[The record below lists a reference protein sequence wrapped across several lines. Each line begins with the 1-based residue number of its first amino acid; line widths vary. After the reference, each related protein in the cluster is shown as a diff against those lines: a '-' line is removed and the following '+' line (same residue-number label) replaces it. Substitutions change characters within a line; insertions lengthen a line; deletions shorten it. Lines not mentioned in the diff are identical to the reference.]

1 MILFRKLLLVQIS
14 GLLLFETVFANP
26 CPKPKV
32 KIMVEINENSLDML
46 QDDYGFK
53 TEQGWKNEIASR
65 VEGHLA
71 KNADDFEAYKGPDCA
86 DFRLVISIT
95 ETESF
100 NYWVTS
106 KMYGMGKGYI
116 IDEVQIRKGADLDSL
131 ISESVGRFGNIEE
144 MIKAREASHPWPA
157 RNPSFEVRVDPEEIS
172 PQAGSDSSIISVK
185 VFHCNGKLAKAKQ
198 IIYYS
203 TETSRGTVNT
213 YMGTGAE
220 STGGALTAKYKLD
233 YSKGT
238 HPGKDTV
245 KIWTE
250 GYCSRKYTTEAVI
263 KIKPRDGILEIE
275 KTSGE
280 LGICNFENR
289 CVVQI
294 PFEMIESKDSE
305 NYEIKGGES
314 NRISYKEKCQGCNEI
329 TGTFWARITGG
340 MLDMERNPKNPLSLS
355 FEILRD
361 NEVHTITCRQPPLVM
376 PRDKQA
382 QMSMKLRNWPLID
395 GYSEQIGVFKY
406 TLHLGRK
413 SD

>member
-1 MILFRKLLLVQIS
+1 MTSYKRFLLVQVFC
-14 GLLLFETVFANP
+14 LLFINTVFANP

-53 TEQGWKNEIASR
+53 TEQGWKNELASR
-65 VEGHLA
+65 AEGVL
-71 KNADDFEAYKGPDCA
+71 KENAEGFEAYKGSDCA
-86 DFRLVISIT
+86 DFRLVIKIS
-95 ETESF
+95 EVSSF

-106 KMYGMGKGYI
+106 ELYGMGKGYI

-131 ISESVGRFGNIEE
+131 VSESVGRFGDIEAL
-144 MIKAREASHPWPA
+144 IKAREAAHPGPA
-157 RNPSFEVRVDPEEIS
+157 RNPSFEVTVDPEEIS
-172 PQAGSDSSIISVK
+172 PQKGSDRSKIHVK
-185 VFHCNGKLAKAKQ
+185 VFHCNGKLAKSHQ
-198 IIYYS
+198 RVYFS
-203 TETSRGTVNT
+203 RETLRGTV
-213 YMGTGAE
+213 TGQ
-220 STGGALTAKYKLD
+220 GDQGANGIVTADYKLD

-238 HPGKDTV
+238 HPGKDIV

-250 GYCSRKYTTEAVI
+250 GYCRRKYTTEAVI

-275 KTSGE
+275 KTAGE

-314 NRISYKEKCQGCNEI
+314 NRISYKLKCQGCNVF
-329 TGTFWARITGG
+329 TGTFWAKITGG
-340 MLDMERNPKNPLSLS
+340 VLDIKRKPKNPLSLS
-355 FEILRD
+355 FEIFRD
-361 NEVHTITCRQPPLVM
+361 NEVHKITCRQPPLVI
-376 PRDKQA
+376 PRGEQA
-382 QMSMKLRNWPLID
+382 QMDMKLYNWPLID

-406 TLHLGRK
+406 TIHLGK
-413 SD
+413 ASH

>member
-1 MILFRKLLLVQIS
+1 MSSYKTFSMVQVFCFVIAN
-14 GLLLFETVFANP
+14 FVFANP

-32 KIMVEINENSLDML
+32 KILVEINENSLDML

-53 TEQGWKNEIASR
+53 TEQAWKNEIASR

-71 KNADDFEAYKGPDCA
+71 KNAVDFEAYKGPDCA
-86 DFRLVISIT
+86 DFRLVISIS

-106 KMYGMGKGYI
+106 KLYGMGEGYI
-116 IDEVQIRKGADLDSL
+116 IDELQIRKGADLDSL
-131 ISESVGRFGNIEE
+131 ISESVGRFGKIEE
-144 MIKAREASHPWPA
+144 LIKAREDSHPWPA
-157 RNPSFEVRVDPEEIS
+157 RNPTFEVTVDPDEIS
-172 PQAGSDSSIISVK
+172 PQEGSDSSIVSAK
-185 VFHCNGKLAKAKQ
+185 VFHCNGKPAGARQ
-198 IIYYS
+198 IIYFS
-203 TETSRGTVNT
+203 RETSRGTVNT

-220 STGGALTAKYKLD
+220 STGGALTAKYILD

-238 HPGKDTV
+238 HPGKDMV
-245 KIWTE
+245 EIWTE
-250 GYCSRKYTTEAVI
+250 GYCKKKYSTEAVI

-275 KTSGE
+275 KNSSS
-280 LGICNFENR
+280 ICRFENR
-289 CVVQI
+289 CVVQL
-294 PFEMIESKDSE
+294 PFEMIESEDSD
-305 NYEIKGGES
+305 NYEIRGRES
-314 NRISYKEKCQGCNEI
+314 NRIAYKEECQGCNEI

-340 MLDMERNPKNPLSLS
+340 MLDMERNPTKPLSLS

-382 QMSMKLRNWPLID
+382 QMSMKLYNWPLID

-406 TLHLGRK
+406 TIHLGK
-413 SD
+413 ASY

>member
-1 MILFRKLLLVQIS
+1 MTSYKRFLLVQVFC
-14 GLLLFETVFANP
+14 LLFINTVFANP

-53 TEQGWKNEIASR
+53 TEQGWKNELASR
-65 VEGHLA
+65 AEGVL
-71 KNADDFEAYKGPDCA
+71 KENAEGFEAYKGSDCA
-86 DFRLVISIT
+86 DFRLVIKIS
-95 ETESF
+95 EVSSF

-106 KMYGMGKGYI
+106 ELYGMGKGYI

-131 ISESVGRFGNIEE
+131 VSESVGRFGNIEAL
-144 MIKAREASHPWPA
+144 IKAREAAHPWPA
-157 RNPSFEVRVDPEEIS
+157 RNPSFEVTVDLEEIS
-172 PQAGSDSSIISVK
+172 PQKGSDRSKIHVK
-185 VFHCNGKLAKAKQ
+185 VFHCNGKLAKSHQ
-198 IIYYS
+198 RVYFS
-203 TETSRGTVNT
+203 RETLRGTV
-213 YMGTGAE
+213 TGQ
-220 STGGALTAKYKLD
+220 GDQGANGIVTADYKLD

-238 HPGKDTV
+238 HPGKDIV

-250 GYCSRKYTTEAVI
+250 GYCRRKYTTEAVI

-275 KTSGE
+275 KTAGE

-314 NRISYKEKCQGCNEI
+314 NRISYKLKCQGCNVF
-329 TGTFWARITGG
+329 TGTFWAKITGG
-340 MLDMERNPKNPLSLS
+340 VLDIKRKPKNPLSLS
-355 FEILRD
+355 FEIFRD
-361 NEVHTITCRQPPLVM
+361 NEVHKITCRQPPLVI
-376 PRDKQA
+376 PRGEQA
-382 QMSMKLRNWPLID
+382 QMDMKLYNWPLID

-406 TLHLGRK
+406 TIHLGK
-413 SD
+413 ASH

>member
-1 MILFRKLLLVQIS
+1 MSSYRTFSMVQVFSLVIANI
-14 GLLLFETVFANP
+14 VFANP

-32 KIMVEINENSLDML
+32 KILVEINENSLDML

-53 TEQGWKNEIASR
+53 TEQGWKNEIALR

-106 KMYGMGKGYI
+106 KLHGMGKGYI
-116 IDEVQIRKGADLDSL
+116 TDKVEIRKGADLDSL
-131 ISESVGRFGNIEE
+131 ISESVGRFGKIEE
-144 MIKAREASHPWPA
+144 LIKAREDSHPWPA
-157 RNPSFEVRVDPEEIS
+157 RDPTFEVTVDPDEIS
-172 PQAGSDSSIISVK
+172 PQEGSDSSIISVK
-185 VFHCNGKLAKAKQ
+185 VFHCNGKLAGARQ

-238 HPGKDTV
+238 HPGKDIV
-245 KIWTE
+245 EIWTE
-250 GYCSRKYTTEAVI
+250 GYCNKKYSTEAVI
-263 KIKPRDGILEIE
+263 RIKPRDGILEIE
-275 KTSGE
+275 KNSSGF
-280 LGICNFENR
+280 CSFKNR
-289 CVVQI
+289 CVVQL
-294 PFEMIESKDSE
+294 PFEMIESEDSD
-305 NYEIKGGES
+305 NYEIRGGES
-314 NRISYKEKCQGCNEI
+314 NRIPYKEECQGCNEI

-340 MLDMERNPKNPLSLS
+340 MLDMERNPKKPLSVS

-361 NEVHTITCRQPPLVM
+361 NEVHTITCREPPLIM
-376 PRDKQA
+376 PRDKQQ
-382 QMSMKLRNWPLID
+382 QMSMKLHNWPLID

-406 TLHLGRK
+406 TLHLGRA

>member
-1 MILFRKLLLVQIS
+1 MILSRKSLLVQIF

-86 DFRLVISIT
+86 DFRLVISIS

-131 ISESVGRFGNIEE
+131 ISESVERFGNIEE
-144 MIKAREASHPWPA
+144 LIKAREDSHPWPA
-157 RNPSFEVRVDPEEIS
+157 RNPRFEVTVDPEEIS
-172 PQAGSDSSIISVK
+172 PQEGSDNCTISVK
-185 VFHCNGKLAKAKQ
+185 VFHCNGKLARSHQ
-198 IIYYS
+198 TVYFS
-203 TETSRGTVNT
+203 TQTLRGTVDT
-213 YMGTGAE
+213 SQGTAGPGAN
-220 STGGALTAKYKLD
+220 GIVKAKYILD

-250 GYCSRKYTTEAVI
+250 GYCRRKYRTEAVI

-329 TGTFWARITGG
+329 AGTFWAKITGG
-340 MLDMERNPKNPLSLS
+340 MLDMERNPKKPLSLS

>member
-1 MILFRKLLLVQIS
+1 MSPYKTFSMVQVFCFVIVN
-14 GLLLFETVFANP
+14 FVFANP

-32 KIMVEINENSLDML
+32 KILVEINENSLDML

-53 TEQGWKNEIASR
+53 TEQGWKNEISSR

-71 KNADDFEAYKGPDCA
+71 KNADDFEAYQGPDCA
-86 DFRLVISIT
+86 DFRLVLSIT

-106 KMYGMGKGYI
+106 RLYGMGKGYI

-131 ISESVGRFGNIEE
+131 ISESVGRFGKIEE
-144 MIKAREASHPWPA
+144 LIKAREDSHPWPA
-157 RNPSFEVRVDPEEIS
+157 RNPTFEVTVDPDEIS
-172 PQAGSDSSIISVK
+172 PQEGSDSSIISVK
-185 VFHCNGKLAKAKQ
+185 VFHCNGKLAGARQ

-238 HPGKDTV
+238 HPGKDIV
-245 KIWTE
+245 EIWTE
-250 GYCSRKYTTEAVI
+250 GYCKKKYSTEAVI
-263 KIKPRDGILEIE
+263 KINPRDGILEIE
-275 KTSGE
+275 KNSSSF
-280 LGICNFENR
+280 CRFENR
-289 CVVQI
+289 CVVQL
-294 PFEMIESKDSE
+294 PFEMIESEDSD
-305 NYEIKGGES
+305 NYEIRGGES
-314 NRISYKEKCQGCNEI
+314 NRISYKEECQGCNEI

-340 MLDMERNPKNPLSLS
+340 MLDMERNPTKPLSLS

-382 QMSMKLRNWPLID
+382 QMSMKLYNWPLID

-406 TLHLGRK
+406 TIHLGK
-413 SD
+413 ASY

>member
-1 MILFRKLLLVQIS
+1 MSPYKIFSMVQVFCFVIANI
-14 GLLLFETVFANP
+14 VFANP

-32 KIMVEINENSLDML
+32 KILVEINENSLDML

-71 KNADDFEAYKGPDCA
+71 KNDDDFEAYKGPDCA

-100 NYWVTS
+100 NYWVSS
-106 KMYGMGKGYI
+106 KLYGMGKGYI
-116 IDEVQIRKGADLDSL
+116 IDENQIRKGADLDSL
-131 ISESVGRFGNIEE
+131 ISESVERFGKIEE
-144 MIKAREASHPWPA
+144 LIKAREDSHPWPA
-157 RNPSFEVRVDPEEIS
+157 RNPTFEVTVDPDEIS
-172 PQAGSDSSIISVK
+172 PQKGSDSSIISVK
-185 VFHCNGKLAKAKQ
+185 VFHCNGKLAGVRQ
-198 IIYYS
+198 IIYFS
-203 TETSRGTVNT
+203 RETSRGTVDT

-238 HPGKDTV
+238 HPGKDIV
-245 KIWTE
+245 EIWTE
-250 GYCSRKYTTEAVI
+250 GYCKKKYSTEAVI

-275 KTSGE
+275 KNSS
-280 LGICNFENR
+280 GICRFENR
-289 CVVQI
+289 CVVQL
-294 PFEMIESKDSE
+294 PFEMIESEDSD
-305 NYEIKGGES
+305 NYEIRGGES
-314 NRISYKEKCQGCNEI
+314 NRISYKEECQGCNEI

-340 MLDMERNPKNPLSLS
+340 MLDMERNPTKPLSLS

-382 QMSMKLRNWPLID
+382 QMSMKLYNWPLID

-406 TLHLGRK
+406 TIHLGK
-413 SD
+413 ASN

>member
-1 MILFRKLLLVQIS
+1 MTSYKRFLLVQVFC
-14 GLLLFETVFANP
+14 LLFINTVFANP

-53 TEQGWKNEIASR
+53 TEQGWKNELASR
-65 VEGHLA
+65 AEGVL
-71 KNADDFEAYKGPDCA
+71 KENAEGFDAYKGSDCA
-86 DFRLVISIT
+86 DFRLVIKIT
-95 ETESF
+95 EVKSF

-106 KMYGMGKGYI
+106 ELYGMGKGYI

-131 ISESVGRFGNIEE
+131 VSESVGRFGNIEAL
-144 MIKAREASHPWPA
+144 IKAREAAHPWPA
-157 RNPSFEVRVDPEEIS
+157 RNPSFEVTVDPEEIS
-172 PQAGSDSSIISVK
+172 PQKGSDRSKIHVK
-185 VFHCNGKLAKAKQ
+185 VFHCNGKLAKSHQ
-198 IIYYS
+198 RVYFS
-203 TETSRGTVNT
+203 RETLRGTV
-213 YMGTGAE
+213 TGQ
-220 STGGALTAKYKLD
+220 GDQGANGIVTADYKLD

-238 HPGKDTV
+238 HPGKDIV

-250 GYCSRKYTTEAVI
+250 GYCRRKYTTEAVI

-275 KTSGE
+275 KTAGE

-314 NRISYKEKCQGCNEI
+314 NRISYKLKCQGCNVF
-329 TGTFWARITGG
+329 TGTFWAKITGG
-340 MLDMERNPKNPLSLS
+340 VLDIERKPKKPLSLS

-361 NEVHTITCRQPPLVM
+361 NEVHKITCRQPPLVM
-376 PRDKQA
+376 PRGEQA
-382 QMSMKLRNWPLID
+382 QMDMKLYNWPLID

-406 TLHLGRK
+406 TIHLGRA
-413 SD
+413 SH